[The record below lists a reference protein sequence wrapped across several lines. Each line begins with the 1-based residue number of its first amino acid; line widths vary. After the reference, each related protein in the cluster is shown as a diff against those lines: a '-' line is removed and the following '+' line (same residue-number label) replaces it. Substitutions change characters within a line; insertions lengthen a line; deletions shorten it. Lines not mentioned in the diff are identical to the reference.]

1 MIAET
6 KYSIRE
12 LENQVK
18 ASQKVEQKM
27 ENKSKDKITGLI
39 PEVQHLINKRSRGHR
54 EQKRGNINK
63 IIQENLLELKNID
76 VRRKALPKSSISED
90 QAIPKAYR
98 YET

>member
-1 MIAET
+1 MDHSSRFAPADV
-6 KYSIRE
+6 
-12 LENQVK
+12 QVI
-18 ASQKVEQKM
+18 
-27 ENKSKDKITGLI
+27 NKS
-39 PEVQHLINKRSRGHR
+39 SRGHR